1 MLSNHLILCCPLLLP
16 SVFLSTRVFSNNSD
30 LCIRWPKYWS
40 FSFNISSSSEYS
52 EFISF
57 RVDWFDLLAVQQTLK
72 SLLQHN
78 SKASILWC
86 SAFFTVHLSHLYM
99 TTGSLRSTSH
109 TCTRRLVLYGPPLT
123 PVHDDWKT
131 HRFDMETAS
140 VCQPTDVSAF

>member
-16 SVFLSTRVFSNNSD
+16 SIFLSTRVFSNNSD

-57 RVDWFDLLAVQQTLK
+57 RVHWFDLLAVQQTLK

-86 SAFFTVHLSHLYM
+86 SAFFTVHLSHLYT
-99 TTGSLRSTSH
+99 TTGKPIALTWKLLQFVSQLTSLLFNTLARFVIGD
-109 TCTRRLVLYGPPLT
+109 LVLSKRTINERSIL
-123 PVHDDWKT
+123 
-131 HRFDMETAS
+131 R
-140 VCQPTDVSAF
+140 